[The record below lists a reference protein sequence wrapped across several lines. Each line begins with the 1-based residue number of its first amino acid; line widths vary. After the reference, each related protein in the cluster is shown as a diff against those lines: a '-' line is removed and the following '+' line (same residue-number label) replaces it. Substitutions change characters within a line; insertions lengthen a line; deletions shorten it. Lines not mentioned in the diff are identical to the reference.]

1 MDFSEL
7 SHQSE
12 IRDSLDKIFNEH
24 CSQERLKKYDSNFKH
39 DKNLLSLLASKGY
52 LGLGLNKKYGGSGED
67 LYDLGILFERLGY
80 HAAPLSLSGCLVDVA
95 QTIQKFSNEEF
106 CNEILG
112 SIIAG
117 EIYTSAILEPSNQD
131 PENPIT
137 TAKIENDQLIISGT
151 KYLSE
156 ISSIAK
162 SILISAN
169 SNEGVLLILVDTDQ
183 VKLTE
188 LNSTAN
194 SPLFKIE
201 LDSVRV
207 DRESIIH
214 EKGRGLEA
222 LRYLIQINMVMRS
235 YISLGVTEKMTSLI
249 AGYTSEREQFGRV
262 IGTFQAVSH
271 RAADC
276 FIELECLRL
285 VNQQA
290 AINLNTN
297 LDCENQALVSK
308 IWAGNACHKISYSAQ
323 HLHGGMGVDKDYVLW
338 RYCLLAKECE
348 LINGSSS
355 QNIDRLG
362 ENLTTNQ

>member
-39 DKNLLSLLASKGY
+39 DENLLSILASKGY
-52 LGLGLNKKYGGSGED
+52 LGLGLNEKYGGSGED

-80 HAAPLSLSGCLVDVA
+80 HATPLSLSGCLVDVA

-137 TAKIENDQLIISGT
+137 TAKIEDDQLIISGT

-194 SPLFKIE
+194 SPLFKVE

>member
-12 IRDSLDKIFNEH
+12 IRDSLDKILSEH
-24 CSQERLKKYDSNFKH
+24 CSQECLKEYDSNFKH
-39 DKNLLSLLASKGY
+39 DENLLSLLSSNGF

-95 QTIQKFSNEEF
+95 QTIQKFSNKESSKK
-106 CNEILG
+106 ILS

-117 EIYTSAILEPSNQD
+117 EIFTSAILEPSNQD

-169 SNEGVLLILVDTDQ
+169 SNEGVLLILVDADQ

-194 SPLFKIE
+194 SPLFKVE

-235 YISLGVTEKMTSLI
+235 YIALGVTEKMTSLI

-290 AINLNTN
+290 AVNLNTN

-323 HLHGGMGVDKDYVLW
+323 HMHGGMGVDKDYVLW

>member
-7 SHQSE
+7 SHQTE
-12 IRDSLDKIFNEH
+12 IRDSLDKILSKH
-24 CSQERLKKYDSNFKH
+24 CSQEGLKEYDLNFKH
-39 DKNLLSLLASKGY
+39 NANLLSLLSNNGY
-52 LGLGLNKKYGGSGED
+52 LGLGINEKYGGSGED

-80 HAAPLSLSGCLVDVA
+80 HAAPLSLTGCLADVA
-95 QTIQKFSNEEF
+95 QTIQKFSN
-106 CNEILG
+106 NKSSNKILR

-137 TAKIENDQLIISGT
+137 SAKIEDDQLIITGT

-156 ISSIAK
+156 IASLAK
-162 SILISAN
+162 SVLISAN
-169 SNEGVLLILVDTDQ
+169 SNEGVLLVLVESDK

-188 LNSTAN
+188 LSSTAN
-194 SPLFKIE
+194 SPLFKVE

-214 EKGRGLEA
+214 ETGRGLEA

-235 YISLGVTEKMTSLI
+235 YIALGVTEKMTSLI

-290 AINLNTN
+290 SINLNTN
-297 LDCENQALVSK
+297 LDCENDALVSK
-308 IWAGNACHKISYSAQ
+308 IWAGNACHKISYTAQ

-348 LINGSSS
+348 LINGSAS
-355 QNIDRLG
+355 QNIERLG
-362 ENLTTNQ
+362 INLTTNQ

>member
-12 IRDSLDKIFNEH
+12 IRDSLDKILSEH
-24 CSQERLKKYDSNFKH
+24 CSQECLKEYDSNFKH
-39 DKNLLSLLASKGY
+39 DENLLSLLSSNGF
-52 LGLGLNKKYGGSGED
+52 LGLGLNEKYGGSGED

-95 QTIQKFSNEEF
+95 QTIQKFSNKESSKI
-106 CNEILG
+106 ILS

-117 EIYTSAILEPSNQD
+117 EIYTSAILEPFNQD

-137 TAKIENDQLIISGT
+137 TAIIEDDQLIISGT

-169 SNEGVLLILVDTDQ
+169 SNEGVLLVLVDSDQ
-183 VKLTE
+183 VQTTE
-188 LNSTAN
+188 LTSTAN
-194 SPLFKIE
+194 SPLFKVE

-235 YISLGVTEKMTSLI
+235 YIALGVTEKMTSLI

-290 AINLNTN
+290 SINLNTS
-297 LDCENQALVSK
+297 LDCENDALVSK

>member
-7 SHQSE
+7 SHQTE
-12 IRDSLDKIFNEH
+12 IRDSLDKILSKH
-24 CSQERLKKYDSNFKH
+24 CSQELLKKYDSNFKH
-39 DKNLLSLLASKGY
+39 DENLLFLLSSNGY
-52 LGLGLNKKYGGSGED
+52 LGLGLNEKYGGSGED

-95 QTIQKFSNEEF
+95 QTIQKFNNKES
-106 CNEILG
+106 CNKILT

-131 PENPIT
+131 PENPET
-137 TAKIENDQLIISGT
+137 TAKIEDDQLIITGT

-156 ISSIAK
+156 ITSIAK

-169 SNEGVLLILVDTDQ
+169 SNKGVLLILVDTDQ

-188 LNSTAN
+188 LSSTAN
-194 SPLFKIE
+194 SPLFKVE
-201 LDSVRV
+201 LDSVKV
-207 DRESIIH
+207 NKESIIH
-214 EKGRGLEA
+214 EQGRGLEA
-222 LRYLIQINMVMRS
+222 LRYLIQLNMVMRS
-235 YISLGVTEKMTSLI
+235 YIALGVTEKMTSLI
-249 AGYTSEREQFGRV
+249 AGYSSEREQFGRV

-276 FIELECLRL
+276 FIDLECLRL

-290 AINLNTN
+290 SINLNTN
-297 LDCENQALVSK
+297 LDCENDALISK
-308 IWAGNACHKISYSAQ
+308 IWAGDACHKISYSAQ

-348 LINGSSS
+348 LINGSAS

-362 ENLTTNQ
+362 VNITTNQ

>member
-1 MDFSEL
+1 MDFSE
-7 SHQSE
+7 QSYQTE
-12 IRDSLDKIFNEH
+12 VRASLDKILREH
-24 CSQERLKKYDSNFKH
+24 CSQECLKEYDSNFKH
-39 DKNLLSLLASKGY
+39 DENLLSLLSSNGY
-52 LGLGLNKKYGGSGED
+52 LGLGLNEKYGGSGED
-67 LYDLGILFERLGY
+67 LYDLGILFEQLGY

-95 QTIQKFSNEEF
+95 QTIQKFGNEKS
-106 CNEILG
+106 CKDILG

-156 ISSIAK
+156 ISSMAK
-162 SILISAN
+162 SILISVN
-169 SNEGVLLILVDTDQ
+169 SSEGVLLVLVESDKVQ
-183 VKLTE
+183 LTE
-188 LNSTAN
+188 LSSTAN
-194 SPLFKIE
+194 SPLFKVE
-201 LDSVRV
+201 LDSIKVS
-207 DRESIIH
+207 RESIIH
-214 EKGRGLEA
+214 EPGRGLEA

-235 YISLGVTEKMTSLI
+235 YIALGVTEKMTSLV

-290 AINLNTN
+290 SINLNTN
-297 LDCENQALVSK
+297 LDCENDALVSK
-308 IWAGNACHKISYSAQ
+308 IWAGNTCHKISYSAQ

-348 LINGSSS
+348 LINGSAS

-362 ENLTTNQ
+362 INLTTNQ

>member
-1 MDFSEL
+1 MDFSEQ
-7 SHQSE
+7 SHQTE
-12 IRDSLDKIFNEH
+12 VRASLDKILREH
-24 CSQERLKKYDSNFKH
+24 CSQECLKEYDSNFKH
-39 DKNLLSLLASKGY
+39 DENLLSLLSSNGY
-52 LGLGLNKKYGGSGED
+52 LGLGLNEKYGGSGED
-67 LYDLGILFERLGY
+67 LYDLGILFEQLGY

-95 QTIQKFSNEEF
+95 QTMQKFGNEKS
-106 CNEILG
+106 CKDILG

-156 ISSIAK
+156 ISSMAK
-162 SILISAN
+162 SILISVN
-169 SNEGVLLILVDTDQ
+169 SSEGVLLVLVESDKVQ
-183 VKLTE
+183 LTE
-188 LNSTAN
+188 LSSTAN
-194 SPLFKIE
+194 SPLFKVE
-201 LDSVRV
+201 LDSIKVS
-207 DRESIIH
+207 RESIIH
-214 EKGRGLEA
+214 EPGRGLEA

-235 YISLGVTEKMTSLI
+235 YIALGVTEKMTSLV

-290 AINLNTN
+290 SINLNTN
-297 LDCENQALVSK
+297 LDCENDALVSK
-308 IWAGNACHKISYSAQ
+308 IWAGNTCHKISYSAQ

-348 LINGSSS
+348 LINGSAS

-362 ENLTTNQ
+362 INLTTNQ

>member
-52 LGLGLNKKYGGSGED
+52 LGLGLNEKYGGSGED

-80 HAAPLSLSGCLVDVA
+80 HATPLSLSGCLVDVA

-194 SPLFKIE
+194 SPLFKVE

-207 DRESIIH
+207 GRESIIH

>member
-1 MDFSEL
+1 MDFSEQ
-7 SHQSE
+7 SHQTE
-12 IRDSLDKIFNEH
+12 VRASLDKILREH
-24 CSQERLKKYDSNFKH
+24 CSQECLKEYDSNFKH
-39 DKNLLSLLASKGY
+39 DENLLSLLSSNGY
-52 LGLGLNKKYGGSGED
+52 LGLGLNEKYGGSGED
-67 LYDLGILFERLGY
+67 LYDLGILFEQLGY

-95 QTIQKFSNEEF
+95 QTIQKFGNEKS
-106 CNEILG
+106 CKDILS

-156 ISSIAK
+156 ISSMAK
-162 SILISAN
+162 SILISVN
-169 SNEGVLLILVDTDQ
+169 SSEGVLLVLVESDKVQ
-183 VKLTE
+183 LTE
-188 LNSTAN
+188 LSSTAN
-194 SPLFKIE
+194 SPLFKVE
-201 LDSVRV
+201 LDSIKVS
-207 DRESIIH
+207 RESIIH
-214 EKGRGLEA
+214 EPGRGLDA

-235 YISLGVTEKMTSLI
+235 YIALGVTEKMTSLV

-290 AINLNTN
+290 SINLNTN
-297 LDCENQALVSK
+297 LDCENDALVSK
-308 IWAGNACHKISYSAQ
+308 IWAGNTCHKISYSAQ

-348 LINGSSS
+348 LINGSAS

-362 ENLTTNQ
+362 INLTTNQ

>member
-1 MDFSEL
+1 MDFSE
-7 SHQSE
+7 QSYQTE
-12 IRDSLDKIFNEH
+12 VRDSLDKILREH
-24 CSQERLKKYDSNFKH
+24 CSQECLKAYDSNFKH
-39 DKNLLSLLASKGY
+39 DENLLSLLSSNGY
-52 LGLGLNKKYGGSGED
+52 LGLGLNEKYGGSGED
-67 LYDLGILFERLGY
+67 LYDLGILFEQLGY

-95 QTIQKFSNEEF
+95 QTIQKFGNEKS
-106 CNEILG
+106 CKDILG

-156 ISSIAK
+156 ISSMAK
-162 SILISAN
+162 SILISVN
-169 SNEGVLLILVDTDQ
+169 SSEGVLLVLVESDKVQ
-183 VKLTE
+183 LTE
-188 LNSTAN
+188 LSSTAN
-194 SPLFKIE
+194 SPLFKVE
-201 LDSVRV
+201 LDSIKVS
-207 DRESIIH
+207 RESIIH
-214 EKGRGLEA
+214 EPGRGLEA

-235 YISLGVTEKMTSLI
+235 YIALGVTEKMTSLV

-290 AINLNTN
+290 SINLNTN
-297 LDCENQALVSK
+297 LDCENDALVSK
-308 IWAGNACHKISYSAQ
+308 IWAGNTCHKISYSAQ

-348 LINGSSS
+348 LINGSAS

-362 ENLTTNQ
+362 INLTTNQ

>member
-52 LGLGLNKKYGGSGED
+52 LGLGLNEKYGGSGED

-80 HAAPLSLSGCLVDVA
+80 HATPLSLSGCLVDVA

-137 TAKIENDQLIISGT
+137 TAKIEDDQLIISGT

-194 SPLFKIE
+194 SPLFKVE

-235 YISLGVTEKMTSLI
+235 YIALGVTEKMTSLI

>member
-39 DKNLLSLLASKGY
+39 DKNLLSILASKGY
-52 LGLGLNKKYGGSGED
+52 LGLGLNEKYGGSGED

-80 HAAPLSLSGCLVDVA
+80 HATPLSLSGCLVDVA

-137 TAKIENDQLIISGT
+137 TAKIEDDQLIISGT

-194 SPLFKIE
+194 SPLFKVE

>member
-52 LGLGLNKKYGGSGED
+52 LGLGLNEKYGGSGED

-80 HAAPLSLSGCLVDVA
+80 HATPLSLSGCLVDVA

-131 PENPIT
+131 PENPLT
-137 TAKIENDQLIISGT
+137 TAKIEDDQLIISGT

-194 SPLFKIE
+194 SPLFKVE

-297 LDCENQALVSK
+297 HDCENQALVSK

>member
-1 MDFSEL
+1 MNFSEQ
-7 SHQSE
+7 SHQIE
-12 IRDSLDKIFNEH
+12 IRESLDKILSEH
-24 CSQERLKKYDSNFKH
+24 CSQERLKEYDTNFKH
-39 DKNLLSLLASKGY
+39 DKSLLSILSAEGF
-52 LGLGLNKKYGGSGED
+52 LGLGLNEKYGGSGEN

-80 HAAPLSLSGCLVDVA
+80 HAAPLSLSGCLADVA
-95 QTIQKFSNEEF
+95 QTIQKFSKEEL
-106 CNEILG
+106 CNEMLG

-131 PENPIT
+131 QENPIT
-137 TAKIENDQLIISGT
+137 TAKFEENQIVITGT

-156 ISSIAK
+156 IASIAK
-162 SILISAN
+162 SILISAS
-169 SNEGVLLILVDTDQ
+169 SNEGVLLVLVNTDQ

-188 LNSTAN
+188 LSSTAN
-194 SPLFKIE
+194 SPFFKVE
-201 LDSVRV
+201 LDSVKV
-207 DRESIIH
+207 DRKSIIH
-214 EKGRGLEA
+214 EQGRGLEA
-222 LRYLIQINMVMRS
+222 LRYLIQSNMVMRS
-235 YISLGVTEKMTSLI
+235 YIALGVTEKMTSLI
-249 AGYTSEREQFGRV
+249 ASYTSEREQFGRL

-276 FIELECLRL
+276 FIDLECLRL

-290 AINLNTN
+290 SINLNTS
-297 LDCENQALVSK
+297 LDCENDALVSK

-348 LINGSSS
+348 LINGSAS

-362 ENLTTNQ
+362 INITTNQ

>member
-1 MDFSEL
+1 L
-7 SHQSE
+7 S
-12 IRDSLDKIFNEH
+12 
-24 CSQERLKKYDSNFKH
+24 SN
-39 DKNLLSLLASKGY
+39 GY
-52 LGLGLNKKYGGSGED
+52 LGLGLNEKYGGSGED

-95 QTIQKFSNEEF
+95 QTIQKFSNQES
-106 CNEILG
+106 CNKILT

-131 PENPIT
+131 PENPET
-137 TAKIENDQLIISGT
+137 TAKIEDDQLIITGT

-156 ISSIAK
+156 ITSIAK
-162 SILISAN
+162 SILISAS
-169 SNEGVLLILVDTDQ
+169 SNKGVLLILVDTDQ

-188 LNSTAN
+188 LSSTAN
-194 SPLFKIE
+194 SPLFKVE
-201 LDSVRV
+201 LDSVKV
-207 DRESIIH
+207 NKESIIH
-214 EKGRGLEA
+214 EQGRGLEA
-222 LRYLIQINMVMRS
+222 LRYLIQLNMVMRS
-235 YISLGVTEKMTSLI
+235 YIALGVTEKMTSLI

-290 AINLNTN
+290 SINLNTN
-297 LDCENQALVSK
+297 LDCENDALISK
-308 IWAGNACHKISYSAQ
+308 IWAGDACHKISYSAQ

-348 LINGSSS
+348 LINGSAS

-362 ENLTTNQ
+362 VNITTNQ

>member
-1 MDFSEL
+1 MDFSEQ
-7 SHQSE
+7 SHQTE
-12 IRDSLDKIFNEH
+12 VRDSLNKILSEH
-24 CSQERLKKYDSNFKH
+24 CSQELLKEYDANFKH
-39 DKNLLSLLASKGY
+39 DESLLSLLSVNGF
-52 LGLGLNKKYGGSGED
+52 LGLGLNEKYGGSGED

-80 HAAPLSLSGCLVDVA
+80 HAAPLSLSGCLADVA
-95 QTIQKFSNEEF
+95 QTIQKFSKEES

-117 EIYTSAILEPSNQD
+117 EIYTSAILEPANQD
-131 PENPIT
+131 PESPIT
-137 TAKIENDQLIISGT
+137 TAEIENDQVVITGT

-156 ISSIAK
+156 IASIAK
-162 SILISAN
+162 RILISAS
-169 SNEGVLLILVDTDQ
+169 SNEGVLLILVDKDQ

-194 SPLFKIE
+194 SPLFKVE

-207 DRESIIH
+207 ERESIIH
-214 EKGRGLEA
+214 EKGSGLEA
-222 LRYLIQINMVMRS
+222 LKYLIQLNMVMRS
-235 YISLGVTEKMTSLI
+235 YIALGVTEKMTSLI

-290 AINLNTN
+290 SINLNTN
-297 LDCENQALVSK
+297 LDCENEALVSK

-323 HLHGGMGVDKDYVLW
+323 HLHGGMGVDRDYVLW

-348 LINGSSS
+348 LINGSAS
-355 QNIDRLG
+355 QNINRLG
-362 ENLTTNQ
+362 KNITANQ

>member
-1 MDFSEL
+1 MDFSEK
-7 SHQSE
+7 SHQTE
-12 IRDSLDKIFNEH
+12 IRDSLNKILSEH
-24 CSQERLKKYDSNFKH
+24 CSQERLKEYDANFKH
-39 DKNLLSLLASKGY
+39 DESLLSLLSANGF
-52 LGLGLNKKYGGSGED
+52 LGLGLNEKYGGSGED

-95 QTIQKFSNEEF
+95 QTIQKFGNEES
-106 CNEILG
+106 CKEILG

-117 EIYTSAILEPSNQD
+117 EIYTSAILEPANQD
-131 PENPIT
+131 PESPIT
-137 TAKIENDQLIISGT
+137 TAEIENNQVVITGT

-156 ISSIAK
+156 IASIAK
-162 SILISAN
+162 RILISAS
-169 SNEGVLLILVDTDQ
+169 SNEGVLLILVDKDQ

-194 SPLFKIE
+194 SPLFKVE
-201 LDSVRV
+201 LDSVIV
-207 DRESIIH
+207 ERESIIH
-214 EKGRGLEA
+214 EKGSGLEA
-222 LRYLIQINMVMRS
+222 LKYLIQLNMVMRS
-235 YISLGVTEKMTSLI
+235 YIALGVTEKMTSLI

-290 AINLNTN
+290 SINLNTN
-297 LDCENQALVSK
+297 LDCENEALVSK

-323 HLHGGMGVDKDYVLW
+323 HLHGGMGVDRDYVLW

-348 LINGSSS
+348 LINGSAS
-355 QNIDRLG
+355 QNINRLG
-362 ENLTTNQ
+362 KNITANQ

>member
-1 MDFSEL
+1 MDFSE
-7 SHQSE
+7 QSYQTE
-12 IRDSLDKIFNEH
+12 VRDSLDKILREH
-24 CSQERLKKYDSNFKH
+24 CSQECLKEYDSNFKH
-39 DKNLLSLLASKGY
+39 DENLLSLLSSNGY
-52 LGLGLNKKYGGSGED
+52 LGLGLNEKYGGSGED
-67 LYDLGILFERLGY
+67 LYDLGILFEQLGY

-95 QTIQKFSNEEF
+95 QTIQKFGNEKS
-106 CNEILG
+106 CKDILG

-137 TAKIENDQLIISGT
+137 TANIENDQLIISGT

-156 ISSIAK
+156 ISSMAK
-162 SILISAN
+162 SILISVN
-169 SNEGVLLILVDTDQ
+169 SSEGVLLVLVESDKVQ
-183 VKLTE
+183 LTE
-188 LNSTAN
+188 LSSTAN
-194 SPLFKIE
+194 SPLFKVE
-201 LDSVRV
+201 LDSIKVS
-207 DRESIIH
+207 RESIIH
-214 EKGRGLEA
+214 EPGRGLEA

-235 YISLGVTEKMTSLI
+235 YIALGVTEKMTSLV

-290 AINLNTN
+290 SINLNTN
-297 LDCENQALVSK
+297 LDCENDALVSK
-308 IWAGNACHKISYSAQ
+308 IWAGNSCHKISYSAQ

-348 LINGSSS
+348 LINGSAS

-362 ENLTTNQ
+362 INLTTNQ

>member
-7 SHQSE
+7 SHQTE
-12 IRDSLDKIFNEH
+12 IRDSLDKILNEH
-24 CSQERLKKYDSNFKH
+24 CSQELLKEYDSNFKH
-39 DKNLLSLLASKGY
+39 DASLLSLLSSNGY
-52 LGLGLNKKYGGSGED
+52 LGLGLNEKYGGSGED

-95 QTIQKFSNEEF
+95 QTIQKFSNEGF
-106 CNEILG
+106 CNEILS

-137 TAKIENDQLIISGT
+137 TAKIKDNQLVISGT

-156 ISSIAK
+156 ISSMAK
-162 SILISAN
+162 SVLISAN
-169 SNEGVLLILVDTDQ
+169 SNEGVLLVLVESDK

-188 LNSTAN
+188 LSSTAN
-194 SPLFKIE
+194 SPLFKVE

-214 EKGRGLEA
+214 KKGRGLEA
-222 LRYLIQINMVMRS
+222 LRYLIQVNMVMRS
-235 YISLGVTEKMTSLI
+235 YVALGVTEKMTSLI

-290 AINLNTN
+290 SINLNTN
-297 LDCENQALVSK
+297 LDCENDALVSK

-348 LINGSSS
+348 LINGSAS

-362 ENLTTNQ
+362 INLTTNQ

>member
-1 MDFSEL
+1 MDFSEQ
-7 SHQSE
+7 SHQTE
-12 IRDSLDKIFNEH
+12 VRASLDKILREH
-24 CSQERLKKYDSNFKH
+24 CSQECLKEYDSNFKH
-39 DKNLLSLLASKGY
+39 DENLLSLLSSNGY
-52 LGLGLNKKYGGSGED
+52 LGLGLNEKYGGSGED
-67 LYDLGILFERLGY
+67 LYDLGILFEQLGY

-95 QTIQKFSNEEF
+95 QTIQKFGNEKS
-106 CNEILG
+106 CKDILG

-156 ISSIAK
+156 ISSMAK
-162 SILISAN
+162 SILISVN
-169 SNEGVLLILVDTDQ
+169 SSEGVLLVLVESDTVQ
-183 VKLTE
+183 LTE
-188 LNSTAN
+188 LSSTAN
-194 SPLFKIE
+194 SPLFKVE
-201 LDSVRV
+201 LDSIKVS
-207 DRESIIH
+207 RESIIH
-214 EKGRGLEA
+214 EPGRGLEA

-235 YISLGVTEKMTSLI
+235 YIALGVTEKMTSLV

-285 VNQQA
+285 INQQA
-290 AINLNTN
+290 SINLNTN
-297 LDCENQALVSK
+297 LDCENDALVSK
-308 IWAGNACHKISYSAQ
+308 IWAGNTCHKISYSAQ

-348 LINGSSS
+348 LINGSAS

-362 ENLTTNQ
+362 INLTTNQ

>member
-1 MDFSEL
+1 MDFSEQ
-7 SHQSE
+7 SHQTE
-12 IRDSLDKIFNEH
+12 VRASLDKILRGH
-24 CSQERLKKYDSNFKH
+24 CSQECLKEYDSNFKH
-39 DKNLLSLLASKGY
+39 DENLLSLLSSNGY
-52 LGLGLNKKYGGSGED
+52 LGLGLNEKYGGSGED
-67 LYDLGILFERLGY
+67 LYDLGILFEQLGY

-95 QTIQKFSNEEF
+95 QTIQKFGNEKS
-106 CNEILG
+106 CKDILG

-156 ISSIAK
+156 ISSMAK
-162 SILISAN
+162 SILISVN
-169 SNEGVLLILVDTDQ
+169 SSEGVLLVLVESDKVQ
-183 VKLTE
+183 LTE
-188 LNSTAN
+188 LSSTAN
-194 SPLFKIE
+194 SPLFKVE
-201 LDSVRV
+201 LDSIKVS
-207 DRESIIH
+207 RESIIH
-214 EKGRGLEA
+214 EPGRGLEA

-235 YISLGVTEKMTSLI
+235 YIALGVTEKMTSLV

-290 AINLNTN
+290 SINLNTN
-297 LDCENQALVSK
+297 LDCENDALVSK
-308 IWAGNACHKISYSAQ
+308 IWAGNTCHKISYSAQ

-348 LINGSSS
+348 LINGSAS

-362 ENLTTNQ
+362 INLTTNQ

>member
-7 SHQSE
+7 SHQTE
-12 IRDSLDKIFNEH
+12 IRDSLDRILSEH
-24 CSQERLKKYDSNFKH
+24 CSQERLKEYDSDFKH
-39 DKNLLSLLASKGY
+39 DEILLSLLSSNGF
-52 LGLGLNKKYGGSGED
+52 LGLGLNEKYGGSGED

-95 QTIQKFSNEEF
+95 QTIQKFGNEES
-106 CNEILG
+106 CKEILG

-131 PENPIT
+131 PENPMT
-137 TAKIENDQLIISGT
+137 AAKIENDQLIISGT

-156 ISSIAK
+156 ISSMAK

-169 SNEGVLLILVDTDQ
+169 SSEGILLVLVESDK

-188 LNSTAN
+188 LSSTAN
-194 SPLFKIE
+194 SPLFKVE
-201 LDSVRV
+201 LDSVRIS
-207 DRESIIH
+207 RESIIH
-214 EKGRGLEA
+214 EQGRGLEA

-235 YISLGVTEKMTSLI
+235 YIALGVTEKMTSLV
-249 AGYTSEREQFGRV
+249 ARYTSEREQFGRV

-290 AINLNTN
+290 SINLNTS
-297 LDCENQALVSK
+297 LDCENDALVSK

-348 LINGSSS
+348 LINGSAS
-355 QNIDRLG
+355 QNTDRLG
-362 ENLTTNQ
+362 INITTNQ

>member
-1 MDFSEL
+1 MDFSEQ
-7 SHQSE
+7 SHQTE
-12 IRDSLDKIFNEH
+12 VRASLDKILREH
-24 CSQERLKKYDSNFKH
+24 CSQECLKEYDSNFKH
-39 DKNLLSLLASKGY
+39 DENLLSLLSSNGY
-52 LGLGLNKKYGGSGED
+52 LGLGLNEKYGGSGED
-67 LYDLGILFERLGY
+67 LYDLGILFEQLGY

-95 QTIQKFSNEEF
+95 QTIQKFGNEKS
-106 CNEILG
+106 CKDILG

-156 ISSIAK
+156 ISSMAK
-162 SILISAN
+162 SILISVN
-169 SNEGVLLILVDTDQ
+169 SSEGVLLVLVESDKVQ
-183 VKLTE
+183 LTE
-188 LNSTAN
+188 LSSTAN
-194 SPLFKIE
+194 SPLFKVE
-201 LDSVRV
+201 LDSIKVS
-207 DRESIIH
+207 RESIIH
-214 EKGRGLEA
+214 EPGRGLEA

-235 YISLGVTEKMTSLI
+235 YIALGVTEKMTSLV

-285 VNQQA
+285 INQQA
-290 AINLNTN
+290 SINLNTN
-297 LDCENQALVSK
+297 LDCENDALVSK
-308 IWAGNACHKISYSAQ
+308 IWAGNTCHKISYSAQ

-348 LINGSSS
+348 LINGSAS

-362 ENLTTNQ
+362 INLTTNQ

>member
-80 HAAPLSLSGCLVDVA
+80 HATPLSLSGCLVDVA

-137 TAKIENDQLIISGT
+137 TAKIENDQVIISGT

>member
-39 DKNLLSLLASKGY
+39 DENLLSILASKGY
-52 LGLGLNKKYGGSGED
+52 LGLGLNEKYGGSGED

-80 HAAPLSLSGCLVDVA
+80 HATPLSLSGCLVDVA

-131 PENPIT
+131 PENPLT
-137 TAKIENDQLIISGT
+137 TAKIEDDQLIISGT

-194 SPLFKIE
+194 SPLFKVE

-290 AINLNTN
+290 AVNLNTN

>member
-1 MDFSEL
+1 MDFSEQ
-7 SHQSE
+7 SHQTE
-12 IRDSLDKIFNEH
+12 VRASLDKILREH
-24 CSQERLKKYDSNFKH
+24 CSQECLKEYDSNFKH
-39 DKNLLSLLASKGY
+39 DENLLSLLSSNGY
-52 LGLGLNKKYGGSGED
+52 LGLGLNEKYGGSGED
-67 LYDLGILFERLGY
+67 LYDLGILFEQLGY

-95 QTIQKFSNEEF
+95 QTIQKFGNEKS
-106 CNEILG
+106 CKDILG

-162 SILISAN
+162 SILISVN
-169 SNEGVLLILVDTDQ
+169 SSEGVLLVLVESDK

-188 LNSTAN
+188 LTSTAN
-194 SPLFKIE
+194 SPLFKVE
-201 LDSVRV
+201 LDSVRISK
-207 DRESIIH
+207 ESIIH
-214 EKGRGLEA
+214 EQGRGLEA

-235 YISLGVTEKMTSLI
+235 YIALGITEKMTSLV

-290 AINLNTN
+290 SINLNTN
-297 LDCENQALVSK
+297 LDCENDALVSK
-308 IWAGNACHKISYSAQ
+308 IWAGNTCHKISYSAQ

-348 LINGSSS
+348 LINGSAS

-362 ENLTTNQ
+362 INLTTNQ

>member
-52 LGLGLNKKYGGSGED
+52 LGLGLNEKYGGSGED

-80 HAAPLSLSGCLVDVA
+80 HATPLSLSGCLVDVA

-137 TAKIENDQLIISGT
+137 TAKIEDDQLIISGT